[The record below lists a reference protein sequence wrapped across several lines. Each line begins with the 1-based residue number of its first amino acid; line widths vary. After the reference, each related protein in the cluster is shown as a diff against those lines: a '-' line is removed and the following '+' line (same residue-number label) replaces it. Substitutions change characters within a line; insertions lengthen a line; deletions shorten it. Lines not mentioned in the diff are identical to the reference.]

1 MNKAT
6 VTREIEI
13 PDGYELAEPMMR
25 KAVYGDTILASNGK
39 AETWLCSDSS
49 FEKYPI
55 LRKPWQ
61 PTVGKWYMFSDYHE
75 NVGSCSCP
83 IGRLTAYNPAW
94 EQPYRAL
101 GSRYSYCWPVPN
113 EVELGE

>member
-1 MNKAT
+1 MKTT

-25 KAVYGDTILASNGK
+25 KAVYGEIILANTGNT
-39 AETWLCSDSS
+39 EVWPCSISS
-49 FEKYPI
+49 FEEYPI
-55 LRKPWQ
+55 LRKTWQ
-61 PTVGKWYMFSDYHE
+61 PTVGKWYMFSDFHG
-75 NVGSCSCP
+75 NVGSCLCP
-83 IGRLTAYNPAW
+83 IGRLTEYNPAW

-101 GSRYSYCWPVPN
+101 GSRYNYCWPVPN

>member
-1 MNKAT
+1 MNKAA

-25 KAVYGDTILASNGK
+25 KAMYGDIIIANTGGV
-39 AETWLCSDSS
+39 ETWPCSDSS
-49 FEKYPI
+49 LNEYPI
-55 LRKPWQ
+55 LRKTWK

-83 IGRLTAYNPAW
+83 IGRLVEYNLAW

-101 GSRYSYCWPVPN
+101 SSSYRYCWPVPN